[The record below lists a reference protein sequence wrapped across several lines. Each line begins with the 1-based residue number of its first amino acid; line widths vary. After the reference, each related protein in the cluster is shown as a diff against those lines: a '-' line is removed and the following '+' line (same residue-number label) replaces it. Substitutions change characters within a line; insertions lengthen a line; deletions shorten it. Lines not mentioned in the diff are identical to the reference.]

1 MIVAYYIPAMAV
13 SVRVVIDSAA
23 AVEQSSTIVSL
34 SLSFSVSL
42 SRAFGDFRA
51 GRTIQR
57 ILCRAV
63 GGAGSRFRRVF
74 TNTARIVASSI
85 ISRVKH
91 IIVAR
96 EL

>member
-34 SLSFSVSL
+34 SL